1 MLAGRLSELREA
13 ETEVGELI
21 AREDYRGAATAARTA
36 RAKAEE
42 ILDFALEIARRP
54 SAGPVKEFP
63 VDVIRQAETRLGV
76 AEGTFSW
83 FFDPNPET
91 PRRPRNN
98 PVRTLEGIRDGI
110 RAQKIADEI
119 HEVPTWLP
127 KFITIASAIV
137 VGTFIGAPL
146 AALAVNE
153 SVLTEVAKA
162 GIVLTVG
169 AVGAVLTD
177 EILDEL
183 DSSLELPS
191 DVEDKDIDELPTKPD
206 DELDLD
212 DELELDEPGSIW

>member
-1 MLAGRLSELREA
+1 
-13 ETEVGELI
+13 
-21 AREDYRGAATAARTA
+21 
-36 RAKAEE
+36 
-42 ILDFALEIARRP
+42 
-54 SAGPVKEFP
+54 
-63 VDVIRQAETRLGV
+63 
-76 AEGTFSW
+76 
-83 FFDPNPET
+83 
-91 PRRPRNN
+91 
-98 PVRTLEGIRDGI
+98 
-110 RAQKIADEI
+110 
-119 HEVPTWLP
+119 VPTWLP